1 MGEGSEEDDKESIK
15 NNRQGRDE
23 MKVTKRQL
31 KRIIREEKS
40 RLFNEQNV
48 WAREESASALLSFAR
63 AYSGI
68 GAAVQ
73 EQTDAVVAAYLDGGS
88 YDPDAE
94 FRDVVYEQN
103 PNAIEAAYNTL
114 REPLRILG
122 DENAGDVLD
131 ALEEAMNIIRQGD
144 AEVAADRAAA
154 EGETSTLYS
163 PGIDDGVE

>member
-1 MGEGSEEDDKESIK
+1 
-15 NNRQGRDE
+15 

-48 WAREESASALLSFAR
+48 WARGESASALLSFGR
-63 AYSGI
+63 AYAGL

-73 EQTDAVVAAYLDGGS
+73 EQTDAIVEAYLAGGARE
-88 YDPDAE
+88 YDPDQHFLEA
-94 FRDVVYEQN
+94 VYEQN
-103 PNAIEAAYNTL
+103 PNAIETAYNAL

-144 AEVAADRAAA
+144 AEVEADARAA
-154 EGETSTLYS
+154 G
-163 PGIDDGVE
+163 DR